1 MDLAEAVLPLVM
13 EIFEALMPVIE
24 PIMKA
29 MAAVIKTI
37 LALIKGDWEGVW
49 QGIQDF
55 FGSILDAIVA
65 AVQGFAS
72 IFESIFQG
80 IADVVGGIWDG
91 MVNGIKAGINFI
103 IGGINSFIEGIN
115 NIKIPDWVPGVGGL
129 SLSLPTI
136 PMLAEGGD
144 IIESGKIL
152 VGENGPEIF
161 EAKAGARVTPLDRYQ
176 DESRQGKGD
185 VYQDITINSPK
196 PLSPSETAKQFKRA
210 SRQLALEFA

>member
-1 MDLAEAVLPLVM
+1 LFTDHRVVDRTGVLGDFHQAGKLTRITDL
-13 EIFEALMPVIE
+13 
-24 PIMKA
+24 
-29 MAAVIKTI
+29 
-37 LALIKGDWEGVW
+37 
-49 QGIQDF
+49 
-55 FGSILDAIVA
+55 
-65 AVQGFAS
+65 
-72 IFESIFQG
+72 
-80 IADVVGGIWDG
+80 
-91 MVNGIKAGINFI
+91 
-103 IGGINSFIEGIN
+103 
-115 NIKIPDWVPGVGGL
+115 
-129 SLSLPTI
+129 
-136 PMLAEGGD
+136 LAEGGD